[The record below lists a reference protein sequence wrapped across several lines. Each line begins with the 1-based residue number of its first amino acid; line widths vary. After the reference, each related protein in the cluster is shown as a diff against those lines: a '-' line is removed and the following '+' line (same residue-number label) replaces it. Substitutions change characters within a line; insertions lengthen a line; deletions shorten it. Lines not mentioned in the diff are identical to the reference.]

1 MAKKT
6 FYDVLQVSPNADPE
20 IIKAAYRSLCQRH
33 HPDKNPGN
41 PDADKLIKIINRAY
55 EVLSDPVKRAGY
67 DAALADIDEEQP
79 EKSGD
84 TTFTQDAAA
93 RKDSSGGA
101 NGGSRNAVSE
111 DSQSSSAPRPWIRYW
126 ARTIDYVVWGV
137 AIGIV
142 IALLSISGVISNK
155 ASEALTNPLLL
166 GMLMVF
172 TWAFVEP
179 IALAVFG
186 TTVGKALLNVKL
198 AHQSDENISKA
209 GLGALYRRSM
219 AVWLKGMGIGFP
231 LVGVITALVSYR
243 NLKSHGETS
252 WDRNGG
258 FIVSHGKVGY
268 VRGGF
273 AITVILVAL
282 VGDYLATIYEKQ
294 TEAQQQATSIV
305 DDFENFRK
313 REAAQ
318 QSQPSSGKSGGYG
331 VNDIL
336 VDGTAQQTQQPT
348 TYLST
353 DPNAGLDGAA
363 PQDQEATNLAALV
376 RAAEQGDA
384 NAQFNLGLM
393 YDRRQDVA
401 ADYAEAERWVRMA
414 AEQGLPYAQN
424 YLGTMRLSSRGH
436 PQDYV
441 QAYMWFSLAASSG
454 NKASLKNRMAIEAR
468 MSPLQI
474 EQGQKLAREWLAKR

>member
-67 DAALADIDEEQP
+67 DAALADRDEEQP

-101 NGGSRNAVSE
+101 NGGSRNAASE

-179 IALAVFG
+179 IALAVFD

-273 AITVILVAL
+273 AITVILAAL

-294 TEAQQQATSIV
+294 TESQHLTFVPDSPADSH
-305 DDFENFRK
+305 
-313 REAAQ
+313 EAVP
-318 QSQPSSGKSGGYG
+318 QSQPSSWKSGGYG
-331 VNDIL
+331 VNDIPL
-336 VDGTAQQTQQPT
+336 TDSPEAVAQNQQPT
-348 TYLST
+348 THLST
-353 DPNAGLDGAA
+353 DPNAGLNGAT
-363 PQDQEATNLAALV
+363 PQHLQPKIYLSINPNQTQQTEDEKCVYKAVMTAKDY
-376 RAAEQGDA
+376 RACG
-384 NAQFNLGLM
+384 
-393 YDRRQDVA
+393 
-401 ADYAEAERWVRMA
+401 
-414 AEQGLPYAQN
+414 
-424 YLGTMRLSSRGH
+424 
-436 PQDYV
+436 
-441 QAYMWFSLAASSG
+441 
-454 NKASLKNRMAIEAR
+454 I
-468 MSPLQI
+468 SPSTS
-474 EQGQKLAREWLAKR
+474 E